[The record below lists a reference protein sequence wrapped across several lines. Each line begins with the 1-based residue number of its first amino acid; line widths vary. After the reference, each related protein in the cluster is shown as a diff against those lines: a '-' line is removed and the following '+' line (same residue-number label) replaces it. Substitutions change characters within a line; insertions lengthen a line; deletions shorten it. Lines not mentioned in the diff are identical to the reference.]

1 MCGSPI
7 QREISFFFEE
17 TNLKSYMPENRYLP
31 IRHEVSTTANLM
43 EVVLEL
49 RKGLPK
55 EFQGIKWGVE
65 IPTDTVLIQFVGT
78 SGQLRDSTSPK
89 YELNQDGSIKFLN
102 LYAEIGRGW
111 TIEEID
117 RLTSENLLDFNG
129 TDVVVRYPQGLGAAG
144 GFQPIIEWLL
154 NFGIDFVAANLLQH
168 LLSKGFKFFKLKK
181 QKSLILRV
189 ARDWESNNLCYPEQL
204 RSLIDTRFTWNA
216 DELATFL
223 KIQPFTAAKL
233 LKALGFLK
241 YEENAYVLSNKRK
254 AIKRRQKWLIAERNY
269 FQSQK

>member
-1 MCGSPI
+1 MIGSPI
-7 QREISFFFEE
+7 QRDITFFFEE
-17 TNLKSYMPENRYLP
+17 TNLISYFPENRYLP
-31 IRHEVSTTANLM
+31 IRHEVSITTNLM

-55 EFQGIKWGVE
+55 EFQGIKWDVE
-65 IPTDTVLIQFVGT
+65 IPTDTVLIQFVGI

-111 TIEEID
+111 TLEEID
-117 RLTSENLLDFNG
+117 SLTSEKLIDFNG
-129 TDVVVRYPQGLGAAG
+129 FDVVVRYPQGLGAAG

-154 NFGIDFVAANLLQH
+154 NFGIDFVAANMLQH
-168 LLSKGFKFFKLKK
+168 LLSKGFKFLKLKK
-181 QKSLILRV
+181 QKSLTVRV
-189 ARDWESNNLCYPEQL
+189 AQNWESNNLCYPEQL
-204 RSLIDTRFTWNA
+204 RVLLDTRPTWNV

-223 KIQPFTAAKL
+223 QIQSFTAAKL

-241 YEENAYVLSNKRK
+241 YKEKTYVLSNKRK

-269 FQSQK
+269 FQTK